1 MQTSTAII
9 IHESARG
16 YRVHT
21 PFKHSEFVAA
31 FKRTVGGRWY
41 AESGEWFI
49 PADKLE
55 WTIELLGHWFKLP
68 VLIERAAPVVTETNE
83 REALIARINAAW
95 SGKYSSL
102 AIALGLTKR
111 FGVNHLSMLATH
123 DLRAIISVLK

>member
-1 MQTSTAII
+1 MQTSNAII

-55 WTIELLGHWFKLP
+55 WTVELLGYWFKLP
-68 VLIERAAPVVTETNE
+68 VLIERAAPVVTEADE
-83 REALIARINAAW
+83 RESLIARINTAW
-95 SGKYSSL
+95 SGKYSSFG
-102 AIALGLTKR
+102 IAWGLTKR

-123 DLRAIISVLK
+123 DLRAIVAVLK